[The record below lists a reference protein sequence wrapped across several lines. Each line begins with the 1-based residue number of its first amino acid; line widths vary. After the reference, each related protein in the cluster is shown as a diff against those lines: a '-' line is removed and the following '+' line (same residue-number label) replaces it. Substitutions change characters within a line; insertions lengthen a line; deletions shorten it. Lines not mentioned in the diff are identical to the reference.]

1 MNYPRLP
8 PFAAPPLPRYPSLV
22 DEGEAI
28 TLTMPAR
35 RLRIAHGSIGPR
47 PSRRAR
53 HLPILYGAAAAA
65 AASVVLGVVL
75 WVVAASS
82 GTDRDARAQEHE
94 VTPTARTR
102 VAAEQNVEELPV
114 IRAEDLPLVAPSIEE
129 RPAHA
134 PEAPLARRSRR

>member
-1 MNYPRLP
+1 MNYSRLP

-35 RLRIAHGSIGPR
+35 RLRIAHGSIDPR

-65 AASVVLGVVL
+65 SVVLGVVL
-75 WVVAASS
+75 WLVAASS

-114 IRAEDLPLVAPSIEE
+114 IRAEDRPLVAPSIEE